1 MPSKTLTVIFLLLLF
16 LLPSSAQETP
26 EISTPPAATLSPSQA
41 IDLTAT
47 QLIAKYDATATAY
60 PVSEEQV
67 DAYGAFVFV
76 LAFGSLLIVFVP
88 LLFGV
93 WWMNRGK

>member
-1 MPSKTLTVIFLLLLF
+1 MLATALF
-16 LLPSSAQETP
+16 AQETP
-26 EISTPPAATLSPSQA
+26 DDLTPPFATLSPRQA

-60 PVSEEQV
+60 PVAEEQV
-67 DAYGAFVFV
+67 DEYGAFVFI

-93 WWMNRGK
+93 WWLNRGK